1 MSEYKVWPYS
11 GKASGSGAEHH
22 LAISDARGG
31 DAVWS
36 TDGGVRSA
44 QGAVLAPSD
53 EGPVTVAPARPEN
66 FSRFEAI

>member
-1 MSEYKVWPYS
+1 MP
-11 GKASGSGAEHH
+11 
-22 LAISDARGG
+22 DAVAALGG